1 MTAIFIREAP
11 ARQIR
16 PAHMARTEGHESLLR
31 TVRLSLADAAALD
44 LACAKFG
51 VGRSVLLRTLI
62 ADGLRNLEPA

>member
-1 MTAIFIREAP
+1 MPAIFIREAP
-11 ARQIR
+11 ARSLK
-16 PAHMARTEGHESLLR
+16 PATMARRAGDESLLR

-62 ADGLRNLEPA
+62 SDGLRNLEPA